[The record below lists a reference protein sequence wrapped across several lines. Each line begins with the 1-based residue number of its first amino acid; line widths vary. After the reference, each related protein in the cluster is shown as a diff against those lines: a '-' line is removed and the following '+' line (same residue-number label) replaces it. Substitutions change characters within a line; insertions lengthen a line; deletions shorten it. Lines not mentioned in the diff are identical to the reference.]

1 MGLLLMA
8 CLAFLTILPASRLPD
23 YRPGEIPDAP
33 PPVHRLPAPELDAG
47 FEFEPRASRV
57 T

>member
-8 CLAFLTILPASRLPD
+8 CLAFLTILPASRLPA

-33 PPVHRLPAPELDAG
+33 PPVRRLTPEEIDAG
-47 FEFEPRASRV
+47 FEHEAQGA
-57 T
+57 TAT